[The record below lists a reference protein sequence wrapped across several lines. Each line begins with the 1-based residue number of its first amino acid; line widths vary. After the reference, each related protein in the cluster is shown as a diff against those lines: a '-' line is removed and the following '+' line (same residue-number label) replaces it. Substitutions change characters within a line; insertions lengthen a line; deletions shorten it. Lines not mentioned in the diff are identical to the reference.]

1 MDVRIGIV
9 DDHPTTVLGVAA
21 LIAKQPELRLVGSGA
36 TARELLASARSFD
49 VVLLDLSLSDG
60 SSPAENLRRLR
71 ASTAARVLVFTSG
84 DRPQLIRE
92 AARHGAIGMIRK
104 SSEAGEL
111 LAAIRA
117 AARGEVVASVEWA
130 AALEF
135 DPVLRAQLTE
145 RETQVLALYA
155 AGETAERVGEQLFI
169 SRETVVDHVRR
180 IRAKYA
186 AVDRPA
192 TTKVQLYRRAVED
205 GIIEERK
212 G

>member
-60 SSPAENLRRLR
+60 SSPAESLRRLR
-71 ASTAARVLVFTSG
+71 ATAARVLVFTSG

-92 AARHGAIGMIRK
+92 AARYGAIGMIRK